1 MKKLMMTAGAGAAA
15 GAVGA
20 VAAGLA
26 AVLLLSACSRSSRA
40 IEASGTIEATSVQ
53 VSSKSS
59 GEILHLDASEGQS
72 VQEGDI
78 LAVIDHAVLDL
89 QLGQARSGVDLAK
102 AQLDLLT
109 AGARGEDLAQ
119 AKDALNQ
126 ANDTLSNAQEDYN
139 RMESLYKVAAAT
151 KKQRDDAE
159 YRYTAAKAQA
169 SSAQQALLKLQNLAR
184 PEDVKA
190 ALARVDQAVYSA
202 RLLQKSIQDGTVR
215 SPVSGVVTE
224 KLVEEGELA
233 APGTG
238 LYVITNLDTVKL
250 TIYVSETD
258 LGSIRLGEEA
268 RISVDSRP
276 HMTYPGTVTYISP
289 VAEFT
294 PRDIQTKDER
304 VKLVYA
310 VRIEI
315 SNPQAIFKPG
325 MPADATLARLG
336 G

>member
-1 MKKLMMTAGAGAAA
+1 MRHVSFAATACL
-15 GAVGA
+15 VG
-20 VAAGLA
+20 VCLSLA
-26 AVLLLSACSRSSRA
+26 ACSRASRA

-59 GEILHLDASEGQS
+59 GEILHLDAAEGMF
-72 VQEGDI
+72 VKEGDI
-78 LAVIDHAVLDL
+78 LAVIDHAALEIQLD
-89 QLGQARSGVDLAK
+89 QARSGVDLAK

-109 AGARGEDLAQ
+109 NGARGEDLAQ

-126 ANDTLSNAQEDYN
+126 ANDTLQNAQEDFN
-139 RMESLYKVAAAT
+139 RMESLYKVNAAT

-169 SSAQQALLKLQNLAR
+169 SSAQQALLKLQNFAR

-190 ALARVDQAVYSA
+190 ALARVDQAVYSVQ
-202 RLLQKSIQDGTVR
+202 LLEKSIKDCTVH
-215 SPVSGVVTE
+215 SPVNGIVTE

-258 LGSIRLGEEA
+258 LGDIHLGQEA
-268 RISVDSRP
+268 RISIDSRP
-276 HMTYPGTVTYISP
+276 GVTYPGKVTFISP

-315 SNPQAIFKPG
+315 TNPQETFKPG
-325 MPADATLARLG
+325 MPADATLARMG

>member
-1 MKKLMMTAGAGAAA
+1 MRHVSFAATACL
-15 GAVGA
+15 VG
-20 VAAGLA
+20 VC
-26 AVLLLSACSRSSRA
+26 LSFAACSRASRA

-59 GEILHLDASEGQS
+59 GEILHLDAAEGRF
-72 VQEGDI
+72 VHEGDI
-78 LAVIDHAVLDL
+78 LAVIDHAALEIQLD
-89 QLGQARSGVDLAK
+89 QARSGVDLAK

-109 AGARGEDLAQ
+109 NGARGEDLAQ

-126 ANDTLSNAQEDYN
+126 ANDTLQNAQEDFN
-139 RMESLYKVAAAT
+139 RMESLYKVNAAT

-159 YRYTAAKAQA
+159 YRYTAAKTQA
-169 SSAQQALLKLQNLAR
+169 SSAQQALLKLQNFAR

-190 ALARVDQAVYSA
+190 ALARVDQAVYSVQ
-202 RLLQKSIQDGTVR
+202 LLEKSIKDCTVH
-215 SPVSGVVTE
+215 SPVNGIVTE

-258 LGSIRLGEEA
+258 LGDIHLGQEA
-268 RISVDSRP
+268 RISIDSRP
-276 HMTYPGTVTYISP
+276 GVTYPGKVTFISP

-315 SNPQAIFKPG
+315 TNPQETFKPG
-325 MPADATLARLG
+325 MPADATLARMG

>member
-1 MKKLMMTAGAGAAA
+1 MKHVSFAVTACVLGAC
-15 GAVGA
+15 
-20 VAAGLA
+20 
-26 AVLLLSACSRSSRA
+26 LSIAACSRTSRA

-53 VSSKSS
+53 ISSKSS
-59 GEILHLDASEGQS
+59 GEILHLDASEGMF
-72 VQEGDI
+72 VKEGDI
-78 LAVIDHAVLDL
+78 LAVIDHAALEI
-89 QLGQARSGVDLAK
+89 QLGEARSGVDLAK

-109 AGARGEDLAQ
+109 NGARGEDLAQ

-126 ANDTLSNAQEDYN
+126 ANDTLQNAEEDFN
-139 RMESLYKVAAAT
+139 RMESLYKVNAAT

-169 SSAQQALLKLQNLAR
+169 SSAEQALLKLQNFAR

-190 ALARVDQAVYSA
+190 ALARVDQAVYSVQ
-202 RLLQKSIQDGTVR
+202 LLEKSIKDCTVH
-215 SPVSGVVTE
+215 SLVNGIVTE

-258 LGSIRLGEEA
+258 LGDIRLGQEA
-268 RISVDSRP
+268 RISIDSRP
-276 HMTYPGTVTYISP
+276 GVTYPGKVTFISP

-315 SNPQAIFKPG
+315 INPQEIFKPG
-325 MPADATLARLG
+325 MPADATLARMG

>member
-1 MKKLMMTAGAGAAA
+1 MKQVPFAAMACLAG
-15 GAVGA
+15 VCLS
-20 VAAGLA
+20 LA
-26 AVLLLSACSRSSRA
+26 ACFRSSRA

-59 GEILHLDASEGQS
+59 GEILHLDASEGTF
-72 VQEGDI
+72 VKEGDI
-78 LAVIDHAVLDL
+78 LAVIDHAVLGI

-109 AGARGEDLAQ
+109 NGARGEDLAQ
-119 AKDALNQ
+119 AKDVLNQ
-126 ANDTLSNAQEDYN
+126 ASDTLQNAQEDFN
-139 RMESLYKVAAAT
+139 RMESLYKVTAAT

-159 YRYTAAKAQA
+159 SHYTVAKAQA
-169 SSAQQALLKLQNLAR
+169 SSAQQALLKLQNFAR

-190 ALARVDQAVYSA
+190 ALARVDQAVYSV
-202 RLLQKSIQDGTVR
+202 RLLEKSIQDCTVH
-215 SPVSGVVTE
+215 SPVNGIVTE

-238 LYVITNLDTVKL
+238 LYVITNLDMVKL
-250 TIYVSETD
+250 TIYVPETD
-258 LGSIRLGEEA
+258 LGNIRLGQEA
-268 RISVDSRP
+268 RISIDSRSGA
-276 HMTYPGTVTYISP
+276 TFAGKVTYISP
-289 VAEFT
+289 IAEFT

-315 SNPQAIFKPG
+315 ANPQGIFKPG
-325 MPADATLARLG
+325 MPADAALARMG

>member
-1 MKKLMMTAGAGAAA
+1 MKQVSTTAATCLVCACICL
-15 GAVGA
+15 V
-20 VAAGLA
+20 
-26 AVLLLSACSRSSRA
+26 ACSSPSRP

-53 VSSKSS
+53 ISSKSS
-59 GEILHLDASEGQS
+59 GEILHLDASEGTF
-72 VQEGDI
+72 VREGDI
-78 LAVIDHAVLDL
+78 LAVIDHATLDI

-109 AGARGEDLAQ
+109 NGARGEDLAQ

-126 ANDTLSNAQEDYN
+126 ANDTLQNAQEDYN
-139 RMESLYKVAAAT
+139 RMESLYKVNAAT

-169 SSAQQALLKLQNLAR
+169 SSAEQALLKLQNFAR

-190 ALARVDQAVYSA
+190 ALARVDQAVYSE
-202 RLLQKSIQDGTVR
+202 RLLQKSIQDCSVH
-215 SPVSGVVTE
+215 SPVSGIVTE

-233 APGTG
+233 EPGTG

-258 LGSIRLGEEA
+258 LGDIRLGQEA
-268 RISVDSRP
+268 RISIDSRP
-276 HMTYPGTVTYISP
+276 GATSPGKVTYISP
-289 VAEFT
+289 IAEFT
-294 PRDIQTKDER
+294 PKDIQTKDER

-315 SNPQAIFKPG
+315 ANPQQVFKPG
-325 MPADATLARLG
+325 MPADATLARMG

>member
-1 MKKLMMTAGAGAAA
+1 MKQVVMT
-15 GAVGA
+15 
-20 VAAGLA
+20 VAACL
-26 AVLLLSACSRSSRA
+26 AVLSIAACSSASRT
-40 IEASGTIEATSVQ
+40 IQASGTIEATSVQ

-59 GEILHLDASEGQS
+59 GEVLHMDAAEGMS
-72 VQEGDI
+72 VKEGDI
-78 LAVIDHAVLDL
+78 LAVIDHAALDL

-126 ANDTLSNAQEDYN
+126 ANDTLANAREDFN
-139 RMESLYKVAAAT
+139 RMESLYKVNAAT

-159 YRYTAAKAQA
+159 YRYTAAKTQA
-169 SSAQQALLKLQNLAR
+169 SSAQQALLKLENYAR

-190 ALARVDQAVYSA
+190 ALARVDQAVYSV
-202 RLLQKSIQDGTVR
+202 RLLQKNIQDCTVR
-215 SPVSGVVTE
+215 APTNGIVTE

-238 LYVITNLDTVKL
+238 LYVVTNLDTVKL
-250 TIYVSETD
+250 TIYVAETD
-258 LGSIRLGEEA
+258 LGNIRLGEEA

-276 HMTYPGTVTYISP
+276 GAAYPGKVTFISP
-289 VAEFT
+289 MAEFT

-315 SNPQAIFKPG
+315 ANPQQIFKPG
-325 MPADATLARLG
+325 MPADAALARMG